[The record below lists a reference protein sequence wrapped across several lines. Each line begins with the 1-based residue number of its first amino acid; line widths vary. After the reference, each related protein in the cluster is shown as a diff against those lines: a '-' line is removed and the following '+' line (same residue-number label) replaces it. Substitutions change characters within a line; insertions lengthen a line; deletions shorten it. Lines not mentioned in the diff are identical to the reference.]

1 MGRIGEAVPHVEL
14 PVVISSQA
22 ATDLNVAL
30 AVERQH
36 GIGPCPKASRRQSQ
50 LHDVRIV
57 PLVHARGDHVFA
69 RTHWAANVVIP
80 CGATPGGPGQARS
93 ALRLLAV
100 IARIAYIVAEVALL
114 AAPSL

>member
-1 MGRIGEAVPHVEL
+1 MASDLARKPPGGRAN
-14 PVVISSQA
+14 S
-22 ATDLNVAL
+22 TMY
-30 AVERQH
+30 
-36 GIGPCPKASRRQSQ
+36 GI
-50 LHDVRIV
+50 I

-69 RTHWAANVVIP
+69 PTHWAANVVIP

-100 IARIAYIVAEVALL
+100 IARIACIVAEVALL